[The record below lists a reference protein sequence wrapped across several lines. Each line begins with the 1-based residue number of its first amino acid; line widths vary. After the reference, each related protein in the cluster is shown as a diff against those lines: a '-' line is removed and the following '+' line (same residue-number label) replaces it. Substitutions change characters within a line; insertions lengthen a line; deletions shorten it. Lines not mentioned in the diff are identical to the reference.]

1 MPRLRPVPVAITS
14 PFWTA
19 WQTTVREKSLPHQ
32 FEQIRC
38 TNRLENFR
46 RAARGETG
54 TFEGFWFNDSDVYK
68 WIEAAAYALKG
79 HDSSELRKLVSE
91 ALDVI
96 EAAQMP
102 DGYINSYI
110 QVNWAGLQ
118 WKNLMSNH
126 EMYCAG
132 HLIEGAV
139 ALAEAGDDRL
149 LRVAV
154 KFADLLWDTF
164 GPGKRLGSC
173 GHEEVELALI
183 KLADHTGDSKY
194 RDLARH
200 MIEIRGMR
208 PSTFAPELE
217 EADSIKMRP
226 NDRQYHNYPNYTG
239 EYLQDHAPIREHTE
253 VVGHA
258 VRAMYLYIAAAQLL
272 DDEPAKAAL
281 QRCWEN
287 VTKRRMYVTGGIGPS
302 GQNEGFT
309 TDFDLPNLTAYA
321 ETCAAIGL
329 VFWGQAM
336 LESTGDGAFAEVI
349 ERAMYNGALSGIS
362 VDGQK
367 FFYDNPLESR
377 GKNDRTPWFGCACC
391 PPNIARMIANIGR
404 YFVGQT
410 DDAVFIHQPVGFT
423 ASLAIRGV
431 DVQVS
436 CESNYP
442 WDGKAV
448 LKVEPS
454 RPVEF
459 ALHVR
464 LPDWSGDVSSEL
476 PGADREAEFENGYAV
491 FHRTWQ
497 AGDSLTLD
505 IELEPR
511 WVESDPR
518 VLDNLGRVAL
528 TRGPLIY
535 CLEEKDAGIPP
546 QRFTADL
553 GAEVATAVKKGL
565 GGYTALTVEGSAEA
579 DEFPDELYGEIGSV
593 VAKPVGVEF
602 VPYFLWNNRGAN
614 GMQVW
619 VRAA

>member
-1 MPRLRPVPVAITS
+1 MPRLRPVPVNVTS
-14 PFWTA
+14 PFWST
-19 WQTTVREKSLPHQ
+19 WQTTIREKSLPHQ
-32 FEQIRC
+32 FEQIRVS
-38 TNRLENFR
+38 NRLENLW
-46 RAARGETG
+46 RAARGETK
-54 TFEGFWFNDSDVYK
+54 TFEGYWFNDSDIYK
-68 WIEAAAYALKG
+68 WIEAAAYSMQAQE
-79 HDSSELRKLVSE
+79 DSGLRQMIDE
-91 ALDVI
+91 AIAAI

-102 DGYINSYI
+102 DGYVNSYI
-110 QVNWAGLQ
+110 QVNWPGLQ

-139 ALAEAGDDRL
+139 ALAQAGDDRL
-149 LRVAV
+149 LKVGI
-154 KFADLLWDTF
+154 KFADLLWETF

-183 KLADHTGDSKY
+183 KLSDHTGEGKY
-194 RDLARH
+194 RELARH

-208 PSTFAPELE
+208 PSYFAPELE
-217 EADSIKMRP
+217 EADSILMRP
-226 NDRQYHNYPNYTG
+226 HDRQYHNYPNYTG

-272 DDEPAKAAL
+272 EDDAAKAAL
-281 QRCWEN
+281 QRCWDN

-309 TDFDLPNLTAYA
+309 TDYDLPNLTAYA

-362 VDGQK
+362 LDGQK

-410 DDAVFIHQPVGFT
+410 DDAVYIHQPVGFE
-423 ASLAIRGV
+423 AKVKIRGV
-431 DVQVS
+431 EVEIS

-442 WDGKAV
+442 WDGKATIS
-448 LKVEPS
+448 VEPAS
-454 RPVEF
+454 PVEF

-476 PGADREAEFENGYAV
+476 PGAKREAEFENGYAV
-491 FHRTWQ
+491 FHHDWKS
-497 AGDSLTLD
+497 GDVLKLE
-505 IELEPR
+505 IEMEPT
-511 WVESDPR
+511 WVEANPK
-518 VLDNLGRVAL
+518 VLDDLGRVAL

-535 CLEEKDAGIPP
+535 CAEEVDAGFTP

-553 GAEVATAVKKGL
+553 GAEALVVPKKALGGFTAV
-565 GGYTALTVEGSAEA
+565 AVEGSAET
-579 DEFPDELYGEIGSV
+579 DEFPDGLYG
-593 VAKPVGVEF
+593 
-602 VPYFLWNNRGAN
+602 
-614 GMQVW
+614 
-619 VRAA
+619 